1 MEIDIL
7 GLDPLPT
14 VVGGPEFLSVSDLQ
28 KRLRE
33 ITIYLNVYSEVDK
46 HPC

>member
-14 VVGGPEFLSVSDLQ
+14 VVGGPEFRSVSDLQ
-28 KRLRE
+28 KQLRE
-33 ITIYLNVYSEVDK
+33 ISIYLNVYSDG
-46 HPC
+46 